1 VREDTKLA
9 SNTLW
14 QQSEIVR
21 TKLFPFWATADFK
34 VLTDFIAK
42 GEVEIVGERDYRIP
56 FKTTFGGR
64 VGHYDN
70 QLGDMGRG
78 SSPQG
83 NVMLQSFYSLRINF
97 EFDMMQIKATTSK
110 KQAVQNPFV
119 QCISEGFREFELIWD
134 KIIHGNGTAV
144 LGTSNAYSTGT
155 GVSVYTLTNTFGVQL
170 LRRGQFYTI
179 YDSTLTTVKSNGVL
193 YAAQINTQART
204 LTMSGIV
211 PGGASGDL
219 ICFEG
224 VTGATPA
231 GPRGLAYWV
240 SAAASGTTAGINR
253 ATENQIISKSVSGT
267 NGLTVDVVMALHD
280 RIQMDRGEVP
290 NLMGVVGNAQRA
302 YAYTQ
307 MEAIQ
312 MSLIEN
318 GDKQAGLFDRLP
330 KLKGKKFFMWGDVPH
345 YVDIH
350 ADATTAYYVCPE
362 DFGRAQLAPTGFF
375 ETPGKSGQDARFI
388 QLYGSSGGPAAG
400 VWFGMTKDQDIYCT
414 NSGQQ
419 GLVTSLPLG
428 SLYA

>member
-1 VREDTKLA
+1 M
-9 SNTLW
+9 
-14 QQSEIVR
+14 
-21 TKLFPFWATADFK
+21 FPFWAVADFK

-42 GEVEIVGERDYRIP
+42 GEVEVVGERDYRIP

-97 EFDMMQIKATTSK
+97 EFDMMQIKATESK
-110 KQAVQNPFV
+110 KTAVQNPFV
-119 QCISEGFREFELIWD
+119 QCIADGYREFELLFD
-134 KIIHGNGTAV
+134 KIIHGNGTA
-144 LGTSNAYSTGT
+144 LLATSNAHSSAT
-155 GVSVYTLTNTFGVQL
+155 GVSVYTMTNAFGTQL
-170 LRRGQFYTI
+170 LRRGQYYTI
-179 YDSTLTTVKSNGVL
+179 YDSTLTTVKSSGVL
-193 YAAQINTQART
+193 YANQINTNART
-204 LTMSGIV
+204 MTMSGIV
-211 PGGASGDL
+211 PNAAAGDL

-224 VTGATPA
+224 VSGASPA

-240 SAAASGTTAGINR
+240 SAATSGTTAGINR
-253 ATENQIISKSVSGT
+253 ANENQIISKSVSGA

-280 RIQMDRGEVP
+280 RIEMDRGEVP
-290 NLMGVVGNAQRA
+290 NLVGIVGNAQRA

-312 MSLIEN
+312 MALIEN

-330 KLKGKKFFMWGDVPH
+330 KLNGRKFFIWGGYPH

-350 ADATTAYYVCPE
+350 ADATVANYIVPG
-362 DFGRAQLAPTGFF
+362 DWGRARLAPTGFF
-375 ETPGKSGQDARFI
+375 ETPGKTGNDARFI
-388 QLYGSSGGPAAG
+388 QLYGGSGGPAAG
-400 VWFGMTKDQDIYCT
+400 TWFGLTRDEDIYCI
-414 NSGQQ
+414 NPGQQ
-419 GLVTSLPLG
+419 GLISGLPLG